1 MAACGAS
8 LNMNGNEPCY
18 ECQPQAINGGNPMGY
33 GYAATQGSTQAMGY
47 GYAATQGS
55 TQTGTAGYT
64 GYGGSTGGYTG
75 YQNAPVGPS
84 TSDDD
89 DCVQVIRTVK
99 RVVVPCKR
107 KVIKN
112 VTVQVPKT
120 VMDKIPKQMP
130 YTDVEKRVRSV
141 PYVTQREEVRYT
153 TTNQSYSTLVPKV
166 QTKMVPVTRRV
177 PKTVW
182 VNETTAVPQQETV
195 MVPTIRNRNIR
206 IPYKVQIPQTKYR
219 NETYHVPVT
228 KYKTVYQD
236 VPKTIYE
243 PRTKQQCTT
252 VTKMVSKDIP
262 VYSAIPR
269 AQGSCPPQPMVQPMV
284 SDFGRDSAAAYT
296 NRNGALNL
304 HQYDYGR
311 GAGLSVAST
320 TAIPSVSNNTG
331 YPPARSQIAQS
342 GPVRAA
348 RDNYPH
354 NLDGPETPTPVY

>member
-1 MAACGAS
+1 MASCGAS
-8 LNMNGNEPCY
+8 FNMSGNEAY
-18 ECQPQAINGGNPMGY
+18 YGGQPQAINGRNPMGY
-33 GYAATQGSTQAMGY
+33 GYAAPQGPIQAG
-47 GYAATQGS
+47 A
-55 TQTGTAGYT
+55 AGYT
-64 GYGGSTGGYTG
+64 GYEGSTGAYTG
-75 YQNAPVGPS
+75 YENAPIGQS
-84 TSDDD
+84 TCDDD

-153 TTNQSYSTLVPKV
+153 NTNQSYSTLVPKV

-182 VNETTAVPQQETV
+182 VNETTTVPQQETV
-195 MVPTIRNRNIR
+195 MVPTIRHRNVR

-243 PRTKQQCTT
+243 PKTKQQCTT

-284 SDFGRDSAAAYT
+284 TNFGRDFTAADT
-296 NRNGALNL
+296 NYNGALNL
-304 HQYDYGR
+304 RQYDNAR
-311 GAGLSVAST
+311 GAGLSGPST
-320 TAIPSVSNNTG
+320 RAVPTVCDTG
-331 YPPARSQIAQS
+331 YQPVRSHMSQS
-342 GPVRAA
+342 GPVRAT
-348 RDNYPH
+348 RDPYPH
-354 NLDGPETPTPVY
+354 DLDGPETPTPVY